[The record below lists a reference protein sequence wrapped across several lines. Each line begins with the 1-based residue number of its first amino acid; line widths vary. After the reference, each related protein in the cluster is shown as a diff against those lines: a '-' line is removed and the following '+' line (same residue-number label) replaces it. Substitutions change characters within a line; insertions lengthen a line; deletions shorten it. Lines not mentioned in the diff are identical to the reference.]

1 MITKPLQQ
9 VGRAAY
15 QTNITSGQPTHT
27 VNVVGEP
34 NRPAVIRQTMYN
46 GSTESSEK
54 SGDVPK

>member
-1 MITKPLQQ
+1 M
-9 VGRAAY
+9 
-15 QTNITSGQPTHT
+15 TSGQPTHT

-46 GSTESSEK
+46 GSTKSSEK